1 MAQSTVVERIW
12 INASSQDTTP
22 NFVTLLGLLPDLGA
36 VSVPATLQAAGWVTI
51 GGVSQYGDSGD
62 LASEK
67 ISVKPIREGA
77 RIFPPGAQTAE
88 GRIIRHNG
96 IETVSF
102 KAYDISQTVRALD
115 SGVEALNGY
124 AYVTKHSASLTDRA
138 MVVEYQGQRC
148 DFYPKVQLLITD
160 LEAGYGVSDGDVAIT
175 GFEAQV
181 FAASLAPGGCLQ
193 ITLQVAT

>member
-1 MAQSTVVERIW
+1 MAHSTVVERIW
-12 INASSQDTTP
+12 IKATSQDTTP
-22 NFVTLLGLLPDLGA
+22 NFVTLLGLLPDLGD

-67 ISVKPIREGA
+67 IAVKPIREGA

-96 IETVSF
+96 IETVEF
-102 KAYDISQTVRALD
+102 KAYDISQAVRALD
-115 SGVEALNGY
+115 SGVETLNDY
-124 AYVTKHSASLTDRA
+124 AYVTKHSAALTDRA

-160 LEAGYGVSDGDVAIT
+160 LEAGYGVSDGDVAVT

-193 ITLQVAT
+193 ITLQAAT